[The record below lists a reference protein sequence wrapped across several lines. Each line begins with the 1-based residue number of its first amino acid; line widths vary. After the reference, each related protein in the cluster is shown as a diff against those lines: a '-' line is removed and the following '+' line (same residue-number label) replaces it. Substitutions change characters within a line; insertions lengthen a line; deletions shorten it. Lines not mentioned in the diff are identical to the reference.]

1 MRKPIIGAMLR
12 ICPICGKSFYATIE
26 WAYKYRDR
34 KTNTIKY
41 CCTYHCLME
50 HKRSQEAW
58 DTSKPKRGGK
68 VLKSRITGEVISA
81 TALINRGDVDKNCLY
96 GALKERGHYG
106 NWYLY
111 DPEDI
116 TE

>member
-1 MRKPIIGAMLR
+1 MGAMLS

-34 KTNTIKY
+34 KNYNMKY

-50 HKRSQEAW
+50 HKRSQEEW

-81 TALINRGDVDKNCLY
+81 TALINRGDVAKNCLY

-106 NWYLY
+106 EWYLY